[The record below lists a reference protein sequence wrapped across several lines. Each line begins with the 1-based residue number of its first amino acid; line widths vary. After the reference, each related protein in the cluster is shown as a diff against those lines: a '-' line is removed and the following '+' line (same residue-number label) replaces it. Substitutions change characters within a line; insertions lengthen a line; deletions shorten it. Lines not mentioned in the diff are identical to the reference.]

1 MTYDIVLFTQISLKK
16 KKKETKEIRREILLV
31 VERADISPFRWNGLG
46 LGLGL
51 GFKTCGKT
59 Y

>member
-1 MTYDIVLFTQISLKK
+1 MNDIFYLHKFVKKK

-31 VERADISPFRWNGLG
+31 VERADFSPLRRNR

-51 GFKTCGKT
+51 GFKTCGKNF
-59 Y
+59 

>member
-1 MTYDIVLFTQISLKK
+1 MNDIFYLHKLVKK

-31 VERADISPFRWNGLG
+31 VERADFSPLRRNR

-51 GFKTCGKT
+51 GFKTCGKNF
-59 Y
+59 

>member
-1 MTYDIVLFTQISLKK
+1 MNDIFYLHKFVKKK

-31 VERADISPFRWNGLG
+31 VERADFSPLRRNRLG

-51 GFKTCGKT
+51 GFKTCGKNF
-59 Y
+59 